1 LEEFEKLVDN
11 KWSIVINV
19 KTVDIF
25 NLPNSVGLQAK
36 KAMFVQV
43 ALSKYEVY
51 LAMNLR
57 EEFSEEFRRWN

>member
-51 LAMNLR
+51 LAMNLG